1 MDSDP
6 RLAAAESHQPEG
18 FSRAAFLAGLRDTAP
33 MMLGI
38 APFAM
43 ITGVSAVAAGM
54 RPIEAIGM
62 SVLVFA
68 GSSQLAA
75 IALLAQGAG
84 FAVIVFTTF
93 MINLRMAMYSA
104 SLARWLRRL
113 RPATRAGLAYA
124 MTDQAYAFSV
134 LRFRREAAM
143 PRRDYFLGVALP
155 LWILWQIGTAAG
167 AILGAQV
174 PAGWQLDFAI
184 PLMFLALLAPA
195 VRDRPSLAA
204 ALVGGS
210 LALALRG
217 LPFNLGLIVAALA
230 GIAVGVASE
239 GRLGGERP
247 AASED
252 AARQGPKPQQPV
264 QR

>member
-1 MDSDP
+1 
-6 RLAAAESHQPEG
+6 
-18 FSRAAFLAGLRDTAP
+18 
-33 MMLGI
+33 
-38 APFAM
+38 
-43 ITGVSAVAAGM
+43 
-54 RPIEAIGM
+54 
-62 SVLVFA
+62 
-68 GSSQLAA
+68 
-75 IALLAQGAG
+75 
-84 FAVIVFTTF
+84 
-93 MINLRMAMYSA
+93 
-104 SLARWLRRL
+104 
-113 RPATRAGLAYA
+113 
-124 MTDQAYAFSV
+124 V

-230 GIAVGVASE
+230 GIGVGVASE